1 MTLAKK
7 HDQLPLDL
15 GQLYASD
22 ITGAILAFLTH
33 HGYTVWRQNTTGIY
47 DAAKAR
53 WRVNPQ
59 GRRGVPD
66 IIGFRNAD
74 GVFIGVEVKAGRDQL
89 HDVQKEFLDELKAA
103 GGMAFVAY
111 DFAGVEQSFE
121 LRGLHSLAI
130 TAATISTPSLTIT
143 YDEPTPCIPSRP

>member
-1 MTLAKK
+1 MALSPK

-15 GQLYASD
+15 GQLYAAD

-59 GRRGVPD
+59 SRRGVSD

-74 GVFIGVEVKAGRDQL
+74 GVFIGVEVKAGRDTL
-89 HDVQKEFLDELKAA
+89 RDDQKQFLNELKQA
-103 GGMAFVAY
+103 GGVAFVAHS
-111 DFAGVEQSFE
+111 FVEFQQSFE
-121 LRGLHSLAI
+121 RRLKNMSPSLA
-130 TAATISTPSLTIT
+130 
-143 YDEPTPCIPSRP
+143 PTLPQSIA

>member
-1 MTLAKK
+1 MALAKK

-15 GQLYASD
+15 GQLYAAD

-33 HGYTVWRQNTTGIY
+33 HGYTVWRQNNTGIY

-59 GRRGVPD
+59 SRCGVPD

-74 GVFIGVEVKAGRDQL
+74 GVFIGVEVKVGRDQL
-89 HDVQKEFLDELKAA
+89 RDDQRTFLNELKAA
-103 GGMAFVAY
+103 HGLAFVAH
-111 DFAGVEQSFE
+111 DFAQFQQSFE
-121 LRGLHSLAI
+121 RRQGLSQGPLHSN
-130 TAATISTPSLTIT
+130 P
-143 YDEPTPCIPSRP
+143 

>member
-1 MTLAKK
+1 MALAKK

-15 GQLYASD
+15 GQLYAAD

-59 GRRGVPD
+59 ARRGVPD
-66 IIGFRNAD
+66 IIGFRNRD
-74 GVFIGVEVKAGRDQL
+74 GLFIGVEIKAGRDQL
-89 HDVQKEFLDELKAA
+89 RDDQRTFLNELRAA
-103 GGMAFVAY
+103 NGLAFVAH
-111 DFAGVEQSFE
+111 DFAQFQQSFE
-121 LRGLHSLAI
+121 LRGLH
-130 TAATISTPSLTIT
+130 TFRPS
-143 YDEPTPCIPSRP
+143 